1 MKNRE
6 RKPRVVRWANRLF
19 LTLWGLGVCGYS
31 AFAQGNAQT
40 PKSYLNKGT
49 VHLPIQID
57 DRVRPTLQEVQL
69 WVKETP
75 QAPWTIKEKV
85 PGTQTF
91 FTYRAARDGEYWFNV
106 VTVDRAGRAIPADV
120 SKEPPGLIVVID
132 STPPRAEPKVLAV
145 TPEGQQIRCEIT
157 DLNPDPSKTRLY
169 YQTRDQIWARSTRSA
184 ASPTPFAFRPRPPSA
199 A

>member
-1 MKNRE
+1 M
-6 RKPRVVRWANRLF
+6 
-19 LTLWGLGVCGYS
+19 
-31 AFAQGNAQT
+31 
-40 PKSYLNKGT
+40 
-49 VHLPIQID
+49 HLPIQID

-157 DLNPDPSKTRLY
+157 DVNPDPSKTHST
-169 YQTRDQIWARSTRSA
+169 TRHVTKSGRRWTSA
-184 ASPTPFAFRPRPPSA
+184 VSPTPFASPPKPPSVA
-199 A
+199 